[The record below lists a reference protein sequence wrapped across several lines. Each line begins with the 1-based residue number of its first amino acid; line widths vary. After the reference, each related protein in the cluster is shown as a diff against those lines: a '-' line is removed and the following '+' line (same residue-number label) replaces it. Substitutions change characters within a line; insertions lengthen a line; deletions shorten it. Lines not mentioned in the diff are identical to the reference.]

1 MDWLSSPDW
10 PVDKPHDAF
19 ATSPNSTPLFYTS
32 ANGDSWNYIDA
43 SFKQEAIQSSSLT
56 SSTTKTYA
64 NSFSAYPH
72 TISQPDRNRSWDQ
85 GNFQA
90 ANVPYFPFSPIH
102 DLPDQIK
109 DREGDLREEKICSIR
124 PLSTST
130 YGSSPQS
137 PGKTP
142 WGPSKEA
149 HKRSGSYKS
158 AKSAS
163 QIKEKTRKPPHRRT
177 SSSNA
182 KEESRLHGN
191 KTGPRID
198 YREKNDV
205 AGTDSTDCLRVAHN
219 LIEKRYRTKLN
230 DQFSILWNALPLD
243 VTGDETNGDRGR
255 DCGGIER
262 KVSKAEVLVH
272 ARAHIQNLE
281 RTKRNLE
288 GDRKA
293 LQDDLE
299 RLKAAWVNMGGQV
312 MR

>member
-1 MDWLSSPDW
+1 
-10 PVDKPHDAF
+10 
-19 ATSPNSTPLFYTS
+19 LFYTT

-163 QIKEKTRKPPHRRT
+163 QIKEKTRKLLHRRT

-182 KEESRLHGN
+182 
-191 KTGPRID
+191 
-198 YREKNDV
+198 KNDV

-230 DQFSILWNALPLD
+230 GQFSILWNALPLD